1 MEGEGGGGF
10 SQWLLNHK
18 WGIYYI
24 YLYYL
29 KKCNHFLLNLNLIKG
44 GGKENDYVIM
54 GEWVDQ
60 WLQRGWGYLYK
71 FDYIKWEWSLILYLN
86 TPIRFL

>member
-1 MEGEGGGGF
+1 MSTELNAIVFFFLQAVLKRRLIWKEKNFNKESKRLRMIIKGGRDSVNDEGF
-10 SQWLLNHK
+10 T
-18 WGIYYI
+18 IYI

-44 GGKENDYVIM
+44 GGNENDYVIM

-60 WLQRGWGYLYK
+60 
-71 FDYIKWEWSLILYLN
+71 
-86 TPIRFL
+86 